1 MQEIGNLTRLK
12 NLKDL
17 RFSDPQ
23 WGDSPLALLHNYRV
37 CKLPLF
43 RKISSLFLHA
53 LLAERERFRS
63 WKPHFFHIQLLASLL
78 GGGYTFCQWVR
89 TSSHSWVCVQTYI
102 LFRLRQ
108 LQSLDTVDLTD
119 ECKQA
124 AKAMYTRK
132 RVYYN
137 MCIKSL
143 QQTRNSSVTSSSK
156 ADMRQIKALQK

>member
-1 MQEIGNLTRLK
+1 MTV
-12 NLKDL
+12 
-17 RFSDPQ
+17 
-23 WGDSPLALLHNYRV
+23 LLHCSTTIGCVN
-37 CKLPLF
+37 F
-43 RKISSLFLHA
+43 HSLEKSPVSFFMPYLH
-53 LLAERERFRS
+53 RERVFRS

-143 QQTRNSSVTSSSK
+143 QQTRNSGVTSSSK
-156 ADMRQIKALQK
+156 ADMRRIKALQK